1 MNPGYEGRTELP
13 AAINKHVLRIS
24 VIVPDLKLIYEMMLF
39 SEGFKQGRSLGHKLA
54 YFMVT
59 AKDLFSPQKHYD
71 WGLRSGKAM
80 CKKAGLALRS
90 KGCEITD
97 DMEHQVFVSA
107 LDSHVRKLLLT
118 SDLAR
123 YEPFVAQLFH
133 GLQADSIA
141 DPELEDAV
149 KNALQSQGFKFE
161 RQTKVANHLNHDMK
175 IRHGVALLGA
185 ADCGK
190 KTILNA
196 LGKAL
201 ETMGQNLTKI
211 EVDADA
217 ATNEELYNPDG
228 LITNAIRQS
237 TEAENPTWII
247 IKGGA
252 NSEKIENMNT
262 VLDDNKK
269 LCLETGEMYD
279 LGTKVR
285 IVYLFESAENL
296 SPATISR
303 LGIVYVNE
311 EDADFN

>member
-1 MNPGYEGRTELP
+1 
-13 AAINKHVLRIS
+13 
-24 VIVPDLKLIYEMMLF
+24 
-39 SEGFKQGRSLGHKLA
+39 
-54 YFMVT
+54 
-59 AKDLFSPQKHYD
+59 
-71 WGLRSGKAM
+71 
-80 CKKAGLALRS
+80 
-90 KGCEITD
+90 
-97 DMEHQVFVSA
+97 
-107 LDSHVRKLLLT
+107 
-118 SDLAR
+118 
-123 YEPFVAQLFH
+123 
-133 GLQADSIA
+133 
-141 DPELEDAV
+141 
-149 KNALQSQGFKFE
+149 
-161 RQTKVANHLNHDMK
+161 MK
-175 IRHGVALLGA
+175 IRHGVALFGA
-185 ADCGK
+185 AGCGK

-217 ATNEELYNPDG
+217 ATNDELYNPDG